1 MIRNVNTD
9 LVAGL
14 LGLLL
19 AAGFWFSI
27 DPEIM
32 RLSIMF
38 PKAMIAIMGL
48 ISVALVIRGFTQ
60 MSEHSDLFGVG
71 SNTRVLFTGIFFFSW
86 AFAISY
92 LGFFVTSVLAIACI
106 ALYLASAR
114 RKVTLPVFGLW
125 VLIALGQVTFF
136 YLIFTRLLHVPL
148 PKGWFF

>member
-1 MIRNVNTD
+1 MIRSANTD

-14 LGLLL
+14 LGLVLT
-19 AAGFWFSI
+19 AVFWFFI

-48 ISVALVIRGFTQ
+48 ISVVLVIRGFTKVA
-60 MSEHSDLFGVG
+60 EHSDIFSVGNNLRVFVTGV
-71 SNTRVLFTGIFFFSW
+71 FFFAWSI
-86 AFAISY
+86 AISY
-92 LGFFVTSVLAIACI
+92 LGFFVSSFLAITLI
-106 ALYLASAR
+106 ASYLAAAR
-114 RKVTLPVFGLW
+114 RKVTVPIFGLW
-125 VLIALGQVTFF
+125 VLIALGEVTFF

>member
-1 MIRNVNTD
+1 MIRDVNTD

-14 LGLLL
+14 LGLVLT
-19 AAGFWFSI
+19 GVFWYSI

-48 ISVALVIRGFTQ
+48 ISAGLVIRGFTKAA
-60 MSEHSDLFGVG
+60 EHADIFSVGGNLRVVVTGGLF
-71 SNTRVLFTGIFFFSW
+71 FAW
-86 AFAISY
+86 AIAISY
-92 LGFFVTSVLAIACI
+92 LGFFVSSVLAIAGM

-114 RKVTLPVFGLW
+114 RRVGLPQIGSWTV
-125 VLIALGQVTFF
+125 IALAVVTFF
-136 YLIFTRLLHVPL
+136 YLIFTRILHVPL